1 MFDTSFEFS
10 FIQRKPTSDPDI
22 PFELIFQFRTN
33 HRRYIVIVEEYRFD
47 IFIVKFYPATKKND
61 DNRFQVVLNDY
72 EFAPI
77 IRTCINIMLEFL
89 KKNPL
94 ASFGYIGANSIID
107 GFEEAKSLT
116 QRFRIYD
123 YVMGI
128 FLNTENFLRL
138 YSEKNSGALL
148 LNLKNENIDKLIEY
162 AKEMFIRIYPD
173 LES

>member
-148 LNLKNENIDKLIEY
+148 LNLKNENIDKLIED